1 MIGAGRCF
9 AHVINIS
16 VQHILAELKDTHSL
30 FDDYLY
36 SGAVGPSPDIYG
48 VALQGDPVGRV
59 QKLVSDCRASGQRC
73 SALHAVIRNGNQMKS
88 WPQTVMD
95 FDSPTLPDAQKT
107 GGILPEVQLLQD
119 CETQWSST
127 FLMITCVLTLYLVR
141 DNQISN

>member
-36 SGAVGPSPDIYG
+36 SGSVGPSLDIYG
-48 VALQGDPVGRV
+48 VTLQGDPVGRV
-59 QKLVSDCRASGQRC
+59 RKLVSDCQASGQQC

-107 GGILPEVQLLQD
+107 GGTLPEVQLLQD
-119 CETQWSST
+119 CETRWSST
-127 FLMITCVLTLYLVR
+127 FLMITHVLTLYLVR
-141 DNQISN
+141 DNQIPN